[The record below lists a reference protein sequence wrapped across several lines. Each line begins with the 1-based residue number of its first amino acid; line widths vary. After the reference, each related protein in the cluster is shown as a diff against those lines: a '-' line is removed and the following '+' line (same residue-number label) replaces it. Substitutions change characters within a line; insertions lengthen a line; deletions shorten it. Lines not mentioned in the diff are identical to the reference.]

1 MVASNIGGIPEQV
14 DHGKTGY
21 LAPVGDIS
29 AMADHVLALVEDPER
44 WRRFSRRAR
53 EHVLEHFQL
62 APAIDRYEALYR
74 RLAAGASH
82 R

>member
-1 MVASNIGGIPEQV
+1 
-14 DHGKTGY
+14 
-21 LAPVGDIS
+21 
-29 AMADHVLALVEDPER
+29 MAGHVLALVEDPER
-44 WRRFSRRAR
+44 WRLFSRRAR
-53 EHVLEHFQL
+53 ERVLEHFQL